1 MKFRIADHNLDS
13 NNYTS
18 VKEEKVCSY
27 CKSGIQGNE
36 IHVFQCEHFI
46 DARIKYDI
54 DEMTYTEIISAIKQM
69 DEKSCLFINE
79 VVIRTQHKS
88 RVYQ

>member
-13 NNYTS
+13 NNYTN
-18 VKEEKVCSY
+18 VKEEKVSSY
-27 CKSGIQGNE
+27 CDSGIQGNE

-46 DARIKYDI
+46 DARIKFNI
-54 DEMTYTEIISAIKQM
+54 EEMTYSEIITEIKRM
-69 DEKSCLFINE
+69 DEKTCSFVNE
-79 VVIRTQHKS
+79 VIIRTIYKS